1 MAPPLALLAKR
12 QFPLPCQA
20 LIQKFAADK
29 RAPHPVA
36 LLIKNI
42 DASWVE
48 LSDHGHV
55 VFCLENYRAGGRQH
69 FQYTCGGIAGAR
81 DGIFTSESV
90 KANEEHN
97 KYLKRCARHDTDR
110 SNSETEGPFIHKFF
124 KEMRREMQGCKY
136 MTGSLSSCPR
146 RRGRL
151 PLQYKSKTWTARGWD
166 KRGSKRTWAASYE
179 CNKVDSDSDDSD
191 F

>member
-12 QFPLPCQA
+12 QFPLECQA

-36 LLIKNI
+36 LLVKNI
-42 DASWVE
+42 HVEWGLGHNFDEIMTIDFDWNWKPLSWCVDA
-48 LSDHGHV
+48 LKG
-55 VFCLENYRAGGRQH
+55 
-69 FQYTCGGIAGAR
+69 
-81 DGIFTSESV
+81 DGIFTNESV

-136 MTGSLSSCPR
+136 MAGSLSSCPR
-146 RRGRL
+146 RRGCL
-151 PLQYKSKTWTARGWD
+151 PLQYKSETWPARGWD
-166 KRGSKRTWAASYE
+166 TRGSKRKRAASYE
-179 CNKVDSDSDDSD
+179 CIKVDSDSDDSD

>member
-1 MAPPLALLAKR
+1 MAPPLALVAKR
-12 QFPLPCQA
+12 QFPLECQA
-20 LIQKFAADK
+20 IIQEYAADK

-36 LLIKNI
+36 LLVKSINVEWDLDHNFNEIMTI
-42 DASWVE
+42 DFKRINKGWTWYSWRV
-48 LSDHGHV
+48 DA
-55 VFCLENYRAGGRQH
+55 LEG
-69 FQYTCGGIAGAR
+69 
-81 DGIFTSESV
+81 DGIFTNESV

-110 SNSETEGPFIHKFF
+110 SNSKTESPFIHKFF

-151 PLQYKSKTWTARGWD
+151 PLQYKSETWPARGWD
-166 KRGSKRTWAASYE
+166 KRGSKRKRVASYK
-179 CNKVDSDSDDSD
+179 CIKVDSDSDDSD